1 MSTAEIIGTFKT
13 YRFGQERGHDKRS
26 PHDLVAEWL
35 TYREMDPTLPLPEH
49 GFVVTYMDIPV
60 CVVGLRPCDG
70 TTGMI
75 DGLTTNPEISA
86 FIRNKALEVFAVE
99 IELLAKSMGLKAVLA
114 VSEDSHTL
122 QRALKHGYK
131 LSPGILV
138 TKRLGE

>member
-1 MSTAEIIGTFKT
+1 
-13 YRFGQERGHDKRS
+13 
-26 PHDLVAEWL
+26 
-35 TYREMDPTLPLPEH
+35 MDPTLPLPEH

-131 LSPGILV
+131 LSQWRDY
-138 TKRLGE
+138 KRPHSYLLLMVHLPSISPLTATPALHLFTQVI